1 MASIDHKENE
11 LCVIQTVLKMNFY
24 LILIFPFY
32 AYIRSKYIKQ
42 YYKLRPSVFTLEKN
56 YVTLETI

>member
-11 LCVIQTVLKMNFY
+11 LCVNSIEDEFY

-32 AYIRSKYIKQ
+32 ADIRSKYIKQ